1 MRCTTHVTSDPWFL
15 KTLFATSE
23 IWFYLCKPQIVEVKR
38 KAEEDARNNEALEE
52 YKKKVARD
60 MEAMSQQL
68 EEARA
73 TNDRLEKS
81 RKKLQAEVD
90 DAQMEIDNQRSSVL
104 NMDKKQRKFDALL
117 AEEKAVSERWVSET
131 FTRLWKKMTL

>member
-1 MRCTTHVTSDPWFL
+1 M
-15 KTLFATSE
+15 
-23 IWFYLCKPQIVEVKR
+23 
-38 KAEEDARNNEALEE
+38 EALT
-52 YKKKVARD
+52 
-60 MEAMSQQL
+60 QQL

-90 DAQMEIDNQRSSVL
+90 DAQMEIENQRSSVM

-117 AEEKAVSERWVSET
+117 GEEKAISERSVWS
-131 FTRLWKKMTL
+131 KKCIDT